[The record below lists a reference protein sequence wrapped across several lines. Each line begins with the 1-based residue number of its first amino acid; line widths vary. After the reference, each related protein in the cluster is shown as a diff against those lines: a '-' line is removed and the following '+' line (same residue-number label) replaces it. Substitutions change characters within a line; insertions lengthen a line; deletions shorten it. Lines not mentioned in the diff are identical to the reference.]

1 MQRQVETL
9 HRELRASRQ
18 RRHELEEDIEGAL
31 DRERN
36 LRDRI
41 IKMEAERRPKRR
53 RRERHERMRDEY
65 VLVPKDMNKGNCN
78 CGLLNC
84 LLD

>member
-1 MQRQVETL
+1 VETP
-9 HRELRASRQ
+9 HRELRESRQ
-18 RRHELEEDIEGAL
+18 RRQELEEDIERAL
-31 DRERN
+31 RRERN
-36 LRDRI
+36 LRDWI
-41 IKMEAERRPKRR
+41 VEMEAERRTKRR